1 MCAVTAFELNDK
13 LFGLRLSGRFYFARG
28 QCGEKRRDHRPV
40 GAAIIG
46 DPKNSSLICDIDD
59 IGIVRVNGHLRAG
72 EPIATNVALYCGQG
86 RRRES
91 QPAIVAAKNSTAIYA
106 SLASP

>member
-1 MCAVTAFELNDK
+1 MCAVTAFDSTTSFLR
-13 LFGLRLSGRFYFARG
+13 LRLSGRFYFARG

-106 SLASP
+106 SLANP